1 MCVTVNYCLHQISSY
16 VVIGRQNS
24 KKASRFLSPGAH
36 ALCNSLSLSVVNM
49 VDLIS
54 MLWDI
59 V

>member
-1 MCVTVNYCLHQISSY
+1 MCVTVNYCLYQISSY

-24 KKASRFLSPGAH
+24 KIASRFLSPSAH
-36 ALCNSLSLSVVNM
+36 ALCNFLSLSVVNM
-49 VDLIS
+49 IDLIS